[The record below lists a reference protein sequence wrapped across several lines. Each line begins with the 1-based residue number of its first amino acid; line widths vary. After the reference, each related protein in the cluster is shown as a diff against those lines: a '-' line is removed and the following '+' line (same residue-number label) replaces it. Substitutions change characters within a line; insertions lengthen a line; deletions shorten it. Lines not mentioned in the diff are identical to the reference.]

1 MFKVNNKDT
10 RTTLVTSCCC
20 LYYWLWTFFT
30 PSSVSIV
37 NFEQEN
43 AIWEGSGSSTLNRH
57 DEYKHHPKLVLK
69 KFSLSNKIALIKIS
83 IVYNDSKLLHLSSE
97 TLGLKATL
105 VLQLLAMFHVKSFL
119 SHSIHPVGIYLLK
132 VNNRNTKTRCEICSK
147 LTTKTPERC
156 HWCRSS
162 VFIVNFGHI
171 SHFVLEFL
179 LLTLNR

>member
-97 TLGLKATL
+97 TVGLKETL
-105 VLQLLAMFHVKSFL
+105 VLQFLAICFTWNHFWVIQ
-119 SHSIHPVGIYLLK
+119 SIQSAF
-132 VNNRNTKTRCEICSK
+132 TCSK
-147 LTTKTPERC
+147 LTIE
-156 HWCRSS
+156 
-162 VFIVNFGHI
+162 
-171 SHFVLEFL
+171 
-179 LLTLNR
+179 TLKQGVKYVQI

>member
-20 LYYWLWTFFT
+20 LYCWLWTFFT
-30 PSSVSIV
+30 PYSSVSIV

-43 AIWEGSGSSTLNRH
+43 AVWEGSCSSALSRH

-69 KFSLSNKIALIKIS
+69 KFSLSNKNALIKIS
-83 IVYNDSKLLHLSSE
+83 IVYNDSELLHLSSE

-147 LTTKTPERC
+147 LTIKPMAWF
-156 HWCRSS
+156 WC
-162 VFIVNFGHI
+162 
-171 SHFVLEFL
+171 LYC
-179 LLTLNR
+179 